1 MKNGKRLKYT
11 NFMTFNI
18 NYLFVIIIK
27 TFMNK
32 CKNIDKIY
40 NDELNIIYEFLR
52 NKNECKKKNKEKQE
66 KHLTYPYVNKLI
78 DNSNNL
84 TEHKI
89 NGLACVVKNIFEQK
103 DTIISGIN
111 DTIENLNTTLA
122 NQGQAIS
129 TINTTLTNQGQD
141 ISNIN
146 TTLANQGQAISTIN
160 TTLINQGQDIST
172 INTTL
177 TNQGQDISN
186 INTTLANQGQDISN
200 INTSLANQGQ
210 DISDIKNTI
219 INIQN
224 EMNTESS
231 SSDEHSAIQDQDI
244 KDLQNDVGHLKAFI
258 KLTFNY
264 DI

>member
-1 MKNGKRLKYT
+1 
-11 NFMTFNI
+11 
-18 NYLFVIIIK
+18 
-27 TFMNK
+27 MNK

-103 DTIISGIN
+103 DTTISGIY
-111 DTIENLNTTLA
+111 DTVENINTTVT

-141 ISNIN
+141 IS
-146 TTLANQGQAISTIN
+146 TIN
-160 TTLINQGQDIST
+160 TTLTNQGQVIST

-177 TNQGQDISN
+177 TNQGQVIST
-186 INTTLANQGQDISN
+186 INTTLTNQGQDISN

-231 SSDEHSAIQDQDI
+231 SSDEHSAIQDQNI
-244 KDLQNDVGHLKAFI
+244 EDLQNDVGHLKAFI

>member
-1 MKNGKRLKYT
+1 
-11 NFMTFNI
+11 MTFNI

-52 NKNECKKKNKEKQE
+52 NKNECKKKNKEKHE

-89 NGLACVVKNIFEQK
+89 NGLACVVKNIFEQR
-103 DTIISGIN
+103 DTTISGIY
-111 DTIENLNTTLA
+111 DTIENINTTVA

-141 ISNIN
+141 ISDIN
-146 TTLANQGQAISTIN
+146 TTLV
-160 TTLINQGQDIST
+160 
-172 INTTL
+172 
-177 TNQGQDISN
+177 
-186 INTTLANQGQDISN
+186 
-200 INTSLANQGQ
+200 NQGQ
-210 DISDIKNTI
+210 DISDIQNTI

-224 EMNTESS
+224 EMNTEST

>member
-1 MKNGKRLKYT
+1 
-11 NFMTFNI
+11 
-18 NYLFVIIIK
+18 
-27 TFMNK
+27 MNK

-111 DTIENLNTTLA
+111 DTIENL
-122 NQGQAIS
+122 
-129 TINTTLTNQGQD
+129 
-141 ISNIN
+141 N

>member
-1 MKNGKRLKYT
+1 MKYT

-111 DTIENLNTTLA
+111 DTVENINTTVT

-129 TINTTLTNQGQD
+129 TINTTLTNLGQD
-141 ISNIN
+141 ISD
-146 TTLANQGQAISTIN
+146 IN
-160 TTLINQGQDIST
+160 TTLINQGQDISD

-177 TNQGQDISN
+177 INQGQDIS
-186 INTTLANQGQDISN
+186 D

-231 SSDEHSAIQDQDI
+231 SSDEHSAIQDQNI
-244 KDLQNDVGHLKAFI
+244 EDLQNDVGHLKAFI

>member
-1 MKNGKRLKYT
+1 
-11 NFMTFNI
+11 
-18 NYLFVIIIK
+18 
-27 TFMNK
+27 MNK

-103 DTIISGIN
+103 DTTISGIY
-111 DTIENLNTTLA
+111 DTVENINTTVT

-141 ISNIN
+141 IS
-146 TTLANQGQAISTIN
+146 
-160 TTLINQGQDIST
+160 T

-177 TNQGQDISN
+177 TNQGQVIST
-186 INTTLANQGQDISN
+186 INTTLTNQGQDISN

-231 SSDEHSAIQDQDI
+231 SSDEHSAIQDQNI
-244 KDLQNDVGHLKAFI
+244 EDLQNDVGHLKAFI

>member
-1 MKNGKRLKYT
+1 
-11 NFMTFNI
+11 
-18 NYLFVIIIK
+18 
-27 TFMNK
+27 MNK

-52 NKNECKKKNKEKQE
+52 NKNECKKKNKEKHE

-89 NGLACVVKNIFEQK
+89 NGLACVVKNIFEQR
-103 DTIISGIN
+103 DTTISGIY
-111 DTIENLNTTLA
+111 DTIENINTTVA

-141 ISNIN
+141 ISDIN
-146 TTLANQGQAISTIN
+146 TTLV
-160 TTLINQGQDIST
+160 
-172 INTTL
+172 
-177 TNQGQDISN
+177 
-186 INTTLANQGQDISN
+186 
-200 INTSLANQGQ
+200 NQGQ
-210 DISDIKNTI
+210 DISDIQNTI

-224 EMNTESS
+224 EMNTEST

>member
-1 MKNGKRLKYT
+1 MKYT

-89 NGLACVVKNIFEQK
+89 NGLACVVKNIFEQR
-103 DTIISGIN
+103 DTTISGIY
-111 DTIENLNTTLA
+111 DTIENINTTVA

-129 TINTTLTNQGQD
+129 TINTTLTNQE
-141 ISNIN
+141 
-146 TTLANQGQAISTIN
+146 
-160 TTLINQGQDIST
+160 
-172 INTTL
+172 
-177 TNQGQDISN
+177 
-186 INTTLANQGQDISN
+186 QDISN

-231 SSDEHSAIQDQDI
+231 SSDEHSAIQDQNI
-244 KDLQNDVGHLKAFI
+244 EDLQNDVGHLKAFI

>member
-1 MKNGKRLKYT
+1 MKYT

-52 NKNECKKKNKEKQE
+52 NKNECKKKNKEKHE

-78 DNSNNL
+78 NNSNNL

-103 DTIISGIN
+103 DTTISGIY
-111 DTIENLNTTLA
+111 DTIENLNTTVANQGQAISTINTTLI

-146 TTLANQGQAISTIN
+146 TTLANQGQ
-160 TTLINQGQDIST
+160 
-172 INTTL
+172 
-177 TNQGQDISN
+177 
-186 INTTLANQGQDISN
+186 
-200 INTSLANQGQ
+200 

-224 EMNTESS
+224 ISMGCISL
-231 SSDEHSAIQDQDI
+231 A
-244 KDLQNDVGHLKAFI
+244 
-258 KLTFNY
+258 
-264 DI
+264 

>member
-1 MKNGKRLKYT
+1 MKYT

-52 NKNECKKKNKEKQE
+52 NKNECKKKNKEKHE
-66 KHLTYPYVNKLI
+66 KHLSYPYVNKLI

-111 DTIENLNTTLA
+111 DTVENINTTVT

-129 TINTTLTNQGQD
+129 TINTTLTNLGQD
-141 ISNIN
+141 ISD
-146 TTLANQGQAISTIN
+146 IN
-160 TTLINQGQDIST
+160 TTLINQGQDISD

-177 TNQGQDISN
+177 INQGQDIS
-186 INTTLANQGQDISN
+186 D

-231 SSDEHSAIQDQDI
+231 SSDEHSAIQDQNI
-244 KDLQNDVGHLKAFI
+244 EDLQNDVGHLKAFI